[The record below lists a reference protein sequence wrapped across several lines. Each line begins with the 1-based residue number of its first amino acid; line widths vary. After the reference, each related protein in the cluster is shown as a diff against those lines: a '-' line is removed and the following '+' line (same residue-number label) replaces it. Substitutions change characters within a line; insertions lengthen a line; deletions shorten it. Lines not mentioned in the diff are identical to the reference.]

1 MSLPPIEA
9 GEQSSTRFWNLR
21 SLRWRIDLGIL
32 PSSPLAVDHLRRA
45 AADSRRRYAS
55 LRRRLLM
62 DPLPAKDED
71 TTSDLSIDNPLS
83 QNPESTWG
91 RFFRN
96 AELEKTVDQDLTRL
110 YPEDGSYFQ
119 TPTCQAMLRRILLL
133 WSLQHPQYGYRQ
145 GMHELLAPLVYVL
158 HVDLD
163 HLSQVRKLH
172 EDYFNDSFDESLF
185 PYNTKQ
191 KPKIAVGNI
200 KTADDSSLKLTTFA
214 DLDPKTKQLLL
225 LSDPYG
231 AEGELGVVLSDRFME
246 HDAYCMFDRLMDGGS
261 RGAVSMAA
269 FFSHSNLIGSGKGSP
284 SPPVIEASSALYHLL
299 NLTDPSLHCHLV
311 ELGVEPQYFAL
322 RWLRVLFGREFNL
335 EELLTIWDEIFEYP
349 NNTCTDLKAADQ
361 GFQIFC
367 SDRGA
372 FIASFGVSMILHLR
386 PALLATENV
395 TVCLQKLLN
404 FPINVDIKRLIE
416 KARSLHVIALE
427 ANENI
432 YGSQSQSLS
441 RSGSNRTPPHH
452 PIPDSYWEERWRVL
466 HKAESL
472 PEPSNKDPVHGR
484 PVKKRTFKERLGL
497 VRTESDPL
505 AAENRQAEAEHTVRR
520 QLFSGSSS
528 RQNENCGGLNKS
540 LLLSEESVLF
550 SDRNEFISRE
560 VSASNSV
567 TNGIL
572 NGSASRSVQG
582 EDSSTSS
589 VNNDRENYEN
599 DTDKSS
605 VTSNSFVGECAENEV
620 AFTNGNAAD
629 EVVKNEKENPDP
641 ALKETRS
648 VSGKFGWF
656 FKFGR
661 GSMNG
666 EGTDNNTEKSRGETR
681 ITDKDAPVSVCVSNS
696 IPNSNSNSNSNS
708 VGHVARAENSG
719 DKKVMG
725 PLKNLGQ
732 SMLENIQV
740 IESVFQQDRGKGQAT
755 AMAALTE
762 LRNISSL
769 LREM

>member
-1 MSLPPIEA
+1 MSPTAAAAGESISESAHLPSLPPLPP
-9 GEQSSTRFWNLR
+9 LR
-21 SLRWRIDLGIL
+21 SVTWRIHLGIL
-32 PSSPLAVDHLRRA
+32 PSSSSSSSIDRLRRA

-55 LRRRLLM
+55 LRRRLLT
-62 DPLPAKDED
+62 DAQPALAKDEHS
-71 TTSDLSIDNPLS
+71 TSDLSIDNPLS

-119 TPTCQAMLRRILLL
+119 TPTCQAVLRRILLL

-172 EDYFNDSFDESLF
+172 KDYFTDGFDESLL

-191 KPKIAVGNI
+191 NTKARSNNDEAGS
-200 KTADDSSLKLTTFA
+200 TSKLTTFA
-214 DLDPKTKQLLL
+214 DLDPEAKQLFL

-231 AEGELGVVLSDRFME
+231 AEGELGVVLSERFME

-261 RGAVSMAA
+261 HSGVSMAEY
-269 FFSHSNLIGSGKGSP
+269 FSHSNPIGSGKGTL
-284 SPPVIEASSALYHLL
+284 PVIEASSALYHLL
-299 NLTDPSLHCHLV
+299 NFTDPSLHSHLV

-335 EELLTIWDEIFEYP
+335 EELLTIWDEVFEYP
-349 NNTCTDLKAADQ
+349 NDTCLDLKATNN

-404 FPINVDIKRLIE
+404 FPKNVDIKRLIE
-416 KARSLHVIALE
+416 KARSLHGIALE
-427 ANENI
+427 ANESI
-432 YGSQSQSLS
+432 YGSQNSSG
-441 RSGSNRTPPHH
+441 SGSNRTPPHH

-466 HKAESL
+466 HKTESL
-472 PEPSNKDPVHGR
+472 PSESKKDLVHGR
-484 PVKKRTFKERLGL
+484 PVKKRSFREKLGL
-497 VRTESDPL
+497 VRTESDPS
-505 AAENRQAEAEHTVRR
+505 AGENNQTGNTVRR
-520 QLFSGSSS
+520 QLFAVSPSCEIEKCGRLNQSVSFSGEPS
-528 RQNENCGGLNKS
+528 RFPNQ
-540 LLLSEESVLF
+540 
-550 SDRNEFISRE
+550 NEFISRE

-567 TNGIL
+567 THDIL
-572 NGSASRSVQG
+572 NGSASGSVQG
-582 EDSSTSS
+582 EDSSASS

-605 VTSNSFVGECAENEV
+605 VTSNSFIGENAEQEV
-620 AFTNGNAAD
+620 AFTNGKDGEEGAKD
-629 EVVKNEKENPDP
+629 EEENTQLG
-641 ALKETRS
+641 LKETRS
-648 VSGKFGWF
+648 VSGKFGWL

-661 GSMNG
+661 GSNG
-666 EGTDNNTEKSRGETR
+666 EVNNNVEKGGGGNR
-681 ITDKDAPVSVCVSNS
+681 ITDKDGSVF
-696 IPNSNSNSNSNS
+696 NSNAVYNSNSNS
-708 VGHVARAENSG
+708 VSHIARAENSG

-725 PLKNLGQ
+725 TFKNLGQ

-762 LRNISSL
+762 LRKISNL